1 MEEKDVKDLLKT
13 QMQAIAINN
22 AIVEMKP
29 KEACSLSVDV
39 NEDREIALSISGDMH
54 DLALALIACMHK
66 EPAVHAILKAA
77 TAAYDQMLHD
87 AKEKIEGLGIWDD
100 L

>member
-1 MEEKDVKDLLKT
+1 MEEKDVKELLKK

-29 KEACSLSVDV
+29 KEACSLSIETND
-39 NEDREIALSISGDMH
+39 DGEITLSINGDMH

-66 EPAVHAILKAA
+66 EPAVHAIAKAA
-77 TAAYDQMLHD
+77 TVSYAQMLND
-87 AKEKIEGLGIWDD
+87 AKEKIEGLGIWDS